1 MVEAAL
7 VLPVVLVALFG
18 CLEFIQVGH
27 AVAILHHAAAEGA
40 RAAALGADPSAAA
53 AVVVVGLLPPR
64 AVYGGVTISRARLT
78 LENRGGVSVANP
90 PLMRVTA
97 TAHALYRPP
106 LGRWPVTLQVTAA
119 GPTEPAVPRP

>member
-7 VLPVVLVALFG
+7 VLPVVLVAVFG

-27 AVAILHHAAAEGA
+27 AMAVLHQAAAAGA
-40 RAAALGADPSAAA
+40 RAAALGADPTLAAAA
-53 AVVVVGLLPPR
+53 AVLGLMPPR
-64 AVYGGVTISRARLT
+64 AVYGGVTISRARLS

-97 TAHALYRPP
+97 TARALYRPP
-106 LGRWPVTLQVTAA
+106 LGRWPMTLKVTAA
-119 GPTEPAVPRP
+119 SLTEPVVPR